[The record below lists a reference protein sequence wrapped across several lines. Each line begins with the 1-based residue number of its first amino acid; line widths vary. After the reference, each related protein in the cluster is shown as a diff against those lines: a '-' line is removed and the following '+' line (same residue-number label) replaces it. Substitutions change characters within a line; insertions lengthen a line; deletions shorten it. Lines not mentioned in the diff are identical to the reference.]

1 MATRLTQQQR
11 GRTPAAL
18 YTNSIRHRHRRQTAT
33 LCDTTTRISQPNTS
47 HTRHHKNTADRF
59 TKPTSLLLARNKGA
73 QREQG
78 ECTAKPRSNHRGC
91 ARSPQPSELSWHTD
105 FAREKRQG
113 CAAVWT
119 TYLALQRQH
128 GHGHAM
134 QHARWGVTQVC
145 DSGHAHA
152 NVTESRCR
160 PPPHLYMR
168 PVPVKV
174 TLTPKSLP
182 TISSELSPASALL
195 CALLSK
201 ASFDFLPDPSLTA
214 P

>member
-1 MATRLTQQQR
+1 MGRCVGNTFDTATAL
-11 GRTPAAL
+11 RTPTAL
-18 YTNSIRHRHRRQTAT
+18 NQPSSQTN
-33 LCDTTTRISQPNTS
+33 CDTLRHDDTQLAGLHTP
-47 HTRHHKNTADRF
+47 TRHHKNTADRF

-78 ECTAKPRSNHRGC
+78 ECTAKPRSYHRGC
-91 ARSPQPSELSWHTD
+91 ARSPQPSKLSWHTD

-160 PPPHLYMR
+160 PPPT
-168 PVPVKV
+168 PVPVTCTCQGDPHSQV
-174 TLTPKSLP
+174 TPNHL
-182 TISSELSPASALL
+182 
-195 CALLSK
+195 
-201 ASFDFLPDPSLTA
+201 
-214 P
+214 